1 MPMQRQR
8 AHVWRRLADVF
19 RMNGLQGALA
29 PAREASDRPRPAQE
43 AAPLRLNLGCNR
55 NPKPGFT
62 NVDIQPFP
70 GVDLVADLE
79 KPWPWRNGVFDEIVC
94 ADLPEHLRQ
103 WYEEPDPVSLERARA
118 CAAAEQYR
126 EAFESLVTALR
137 RPKRRYGVIHF
148 MEEAYRVLKPG
159 GRLDCT
165 IPSTEGRGWAQDPTH
180 VSYWNENSVLY
191 FLDSEHRKIYPTLI
205 HCVWKR
211 LSVET
216 RKPDRLGVI
225 WFRMVLQKE

>member
-1 MPMQRQR
+1 MPVQRQR
-8 AHVWRRLADVF
+8 ARLWQRLADVF
-19 RMNGLQGALA
+19 KNGVRAAPA
-29 PAREASDRPRPAQE
+29 PAREPIDLPRSAQDGT
-43 AAPLRLNLGCNR
+43 PLRLNLGCNR
-55 NPKPGFT
+55 NPKPGFI

-70 GVDLVADLE
+70 GVDVVANLE
-79 KPWPWRNGVFDEIVC
+79 KPWPWKDGTLDDIVC

-103 WYEEPDPVSLERARA
+103 WYEEPDPACLERAQA
-118 CAAAEQYR
+118 CSADGRYK

-148 MEEAYRVLKPG
+148 MEEAYRVLKPL

-191 FLDSEHRKIYPTLI
+191 FLDGEHHRIYPALI
-205 HCVWKR
+205 HCIWKR
-211 LSVET
+211 ISVET